1 MIKARSNIKR
11 TALTSLIL
19 SFMLSGIIIGMATET
34 LARLSH
40 NADQLVHSNAVMD
53 AVGSLIEH
61 LIDVETGERGYVI
74 TGNDNYLEPHE
85 HGLAMVYRQRD
96 ELMRLLADEPSEQG
110 RLASLA
116 MRIDAKVTVSRS
128 NVQARK
134 QNFEAARA
142 RVIEGSG
149 KREMDVLRLALGEI
163 SKAQAERRRELRS
176 QRDSMMDE
184 LKRNMAIA
192 AVLFVALL
200 GYLHFRLLR
209 MVGLMHEVEQ
219 QVRHLATH
227 DALTGLPNRH
237 LMLEHLNHAI
247 QHCVRHKKSMAL
259 LFLDLNGFK
268 PINDKYG
275 HEAGDEVLKQ
285 VALRLSATMR
295 ASDMVVRLGGDE
307 FVVMVEDI
315 ADEEDI
321 CDIVRKINAEIERPI
336 LLKEQ
341 GEVAVSTSIG
351 VAIYPRDGEDMETL
365 LSNADTA
372 MYEAKRSHSNCF
384 CREQKQLRRCMAR
397 DDGEGK

>member
-1 MIKARSNIKR
+1 MSKARSNIKR
-11 TALTSLIL
+11 TALISLIL
-19 SFMLSGIIIGMATET
+19 SFMLAGIVIGMATET

-40 NADQLVHSNAVMD
+40 NTDRLIHSNTVMD
-53 AVGSLIEH
+53 AVDSLMAH
-61 LIDVETGERGYVI
+61 MSDVETGERGYII

-96 ELMRLLADEPSEQG
+96 EIVRLLADDSAEQD
-110 RLASLA
+110 RLTNLA
-116 MRIDAKVTVSRS
+116 MLVDSKVAVSQS

-134 QNFEAARA
+134 QGFDVARA
-142 RVIEGSG
+142 RVMEGAG
-149 KREMDVLRLALGEI
+149 KREMDALRVVLGEM
-163 SKAQAERRRELRS
+163 SKAQSERRNELRS

-192 AVLFVALL
+192 AVLFVAILS
-200 GYLHFRLLR
+200 YLYFYLMR
-209 MVGLMHEVEQ
+209 MVSLMHEAEQ
-219 QVRHLATH
+219 QMVHLATH
-227 DALTGLPNRH
+227 DVLTGLPNRR
-237 LMLEHLNHAI
+237 LMLEHLNQAI
-247 QHCVRHKKSMAL
+247 QRCVRHKKSMAL

-268 PINDKYG
+268 PVNDKYG

-285 VALRLSATMR
+285 VARRLSAAMR
-295 ASDMVVRLGGDE
+295 ASDRVARLGGDE

-315 ADEEDI
+315 ANKEDI
-321 CDIVRKINAEIERPI
+321 CDIVRKVDAEIERPI

-397 DDGEGK
+397 DDGEGE

>member
-1 MIKARSNIKR
+1 MIKARSNIRR

-19 SFMLSGIIIGMATET
+19 SFMLAGIIIGMATET

-40 NADQLVHSNAVMD
+40 NADQLVHFNAVMD
-53 AVGSLIEH
+53 VMDSLIAH
-61 LIDVETGERGYVI
+61 MIDVETGERGYII

-96 ELMRLLADEPSEQG
+96 ELGHLLADEPSEQG

-116 MRIDAKVTVSRS
+116 MRIDAKVAVSRS

-134 QNFEAARA
+134 QDFEAARA
-142 RVIEGSG
+142 RVMEGAG
-149 KREMDVLRLALGEI
+149 KREMDALRVVFDEM
-163 SKAQAERRRELRS
+163 SQAQAKRRRELRS

-192 AVLFVALL
+192 AVLFVTLL
-200 GYLHFRLLR
+200 GYLHFRLMR
-209 MVGLMHEVEQ
+209 MVGLMHEAEQ

-227 DALTGLPNRH
+227 DVLTGLPNRR
-237 LMLEHLNHAI
+237 LMLEHLNQAI
-247 QHCVRHKKSMAL
+247 QRCVRHKKGMAL

-285 VALRLSATMR
+285 VARRLSATMR
-295 ASDMVVRLGGDE
+295 ASDMVARLGGDE

-315 ADEEDI
+315 TDKEDI
-321 CDIVRKINAEIERPI
+321 CDIVRKVDAEIEHPI

-372 MYEAKRSHSNCF
+372 MYEAKRSHSNCY
-384 CREQKQLRRCMAR
+384 CREQKQLHRCMVR
-397 DDGEGK
+397 DDGEGE